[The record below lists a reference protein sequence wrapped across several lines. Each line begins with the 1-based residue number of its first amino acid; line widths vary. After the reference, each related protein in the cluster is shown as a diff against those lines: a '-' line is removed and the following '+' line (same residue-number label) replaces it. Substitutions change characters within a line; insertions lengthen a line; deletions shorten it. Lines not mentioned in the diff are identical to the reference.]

1 MPEGVGAQFEK
12 GGEALKKNWIFTAVL
27 IFGVMVLVLWY
38 DHKNSGKLTAKL
50 AGLPGIG
57 KLFA

>member
-1 MPEGVGAQFEK
+1 MALEADVKAGVA
-12 GGEALKKNWIFTAVL
+12 ATKKNWIFFLVGAVVV
-27 IFGVMVLVLWY
+27 GVIVLWY
-38 DHKNSGKLTAKL
+38 DHKKAGALTTKL

>member
-1 MPEGVGAQFEK
+1 MSIGSQVSASTDAVKKHWWVFLVLFAGVV
-12 GGEALKKNWIFTAVL
+12 VL
-27 IFGVMVLVLWY
+27 ALWY
-38 DHKNSGKLTAKL
+38 DHKNSGKLTTKL